1 MGDWIGYLS
10 FKSFKRVVNLLPN
23 RVSCWLAKLVGSLAF
38 HLAKRRRELA
48 VKNIKLAFDYSTK
61 EAEELTKDV
70 FQDLTVKFVEILGLE
85 SWTEN
90 DFEQK
95 IEVEGME
102 YLKEAYQQQ
111 QGVILFTGHFGNWE
125 LLGIYLTILGY
136 PMNAIARMYQ
146 NPKINQEI
154 LQIREERGANVYDKK
169 GRGVKKAFRSL
180 LKKECLLILGDQDA
194 HSKGE
199 FVEFFSRLA
208 STPKGPVVLAQ
219 KTGALVLPVYLVR
232 EGLNQYRLMIEP
244 PLKVAKDATA
254 QEQKAKLQ
262 QLTSSLERKVR
273 EYPKQWLWLHRRW
286 KTRPEEAD

>member
-10 FKSFKRVVNLLPN
+10 FKIFKAVVKFLPK
-23 RVSCWLAKLVGSLAF
+23 RVSCWLAKLLGSLAF
-38 HLAKRRRELA
+38 YLAKRRRELA
-48 VKNIKLAFDYSTK
+48 VKNIKLAFDCSTE
-61 EAEELTKDV
+61 EANELTKGV

-85 SWTEN
+85 KWSEA
-90 DFEQK
+90 DFEGK

-102 YLKEAYQQQ
+102 HLEEAYQQE

-125 LLGIYLTILGY
+125 LLGIYLTALGY

-146 NPKINQEI
+146 NPKINKEI

-199 FVEFFSRLA
+199 FVDFFGRLA

-219 KTGALVLPVYLVR
+219 KTGALILPVYLVR
-232 EGLNQYRLMIEP
+232 EELDQYRLLIEP
-244 PLKVAKDATA
+244 PLKIAKDATA
-254 QEQKAKLQ
+254 QEQQNKLQ
-262 QLTSSLERKVR
+262 QLTSSLEEKIR

>member
-1 MGDWIGYLS
+1 MGDWIGYLA
-10 FKSFKRVVNLLPN
+10 FKSFKRVVNFLPKQI
-23 RVSCWLAKLVGSLAF
+23 SCWVAKLLGSLAF

-48 VKNIKLAFDYSTK
+48 VKNIKLAFDCSTE
-61 EAEELTKDV
+61 EARELTKEV

-85 SWTEN
+85 KWTEI

-102 YLKEAYQQQ
+102 YLKEAYQQK

-125 LLGIYLTILGY
+125 LLGNYLTVLGY

-146 NPKINQEI
+146 NSKINQEI

-199 FVEFFSRLA
+199 FVDFFGRLA

-219 KTGALVLPVYLVR
+219 KTGSLILPVYLVR
-232 EGLNQYRLMIEP
+232 EDLNQYRLMIEP
-244 PLKVAKDATA
+244 PLQVAKDATA
-254 QEQKAKLQ
+254 KEQQDKLQ
-262 QLTSSLERKVR
+262 QLTSSLEEKVR